1 MKIIVAVDENFGIG
15 KNGKLPW
22 NVPLELE
29 LFKKKTLNYP
39 IVFGRK
45 TYENLP
51 KLKDRKIFVLTNN
64 KDFETKHP
72 EDTVVS
78 NLYHIDADP
87 DETWVG
93 GGREVYKQAL
103 QDGLVDEIHMSIIK
117 GEYDC
122 DTFFDKAFLDKF
134 GILHESHY
142 EEFTHYIFKKITK
155 ETSPEFQ
162 YLNLIND
169 IRLHGNEREGRNGK
183 VKSMFGKNMKFD
195 LREGF
200 PLLTTKKMFW
210 RGIVEELLMF
220 LRGDTNTK
228 EHLEEKGINIW
239 KGNTSKEFI
248 KNRKLYLKEGEMGP
262 MYGWN
267 WRRFNQPFNFKDE
280 DGIPFKST
288 AYPDQ
293 LAKIID
299 EIKSDSNSRRMIMTT
314 FNPATV
320 DNGVLY
326 PCHSIVSQF
335 YVEDGHLDMFC
346 YNRSS
351 DVFLGLPF
359 NIASSSLMLMI
370 IANLTD
376 LKPRYFHLSL
386 GDCHIYEEHYEAV
399 KKQLDRLPY
408 VMPTVDIV
416 ENDEILNVE
425 DIPKFTLK
433 SFELKNYTSHKI
445 IKAEMK
451 A

>member
-15 KNGKLPW
+15 KDGKLPW
-22 NVPLELE
+22 NIPLELE
-29 LFKKKTLNYP
+29 LFKKKTLNSP

-51 KLKDRKIFVLTNN
+51 KLKDRNVFILTKNVS
-64 KDFETKHP
+64 FEPKHP

-78 NLYHIDADP
+78 NLYFMGTNP

-103 QDGLVDEIHMSIIK
+103 QDGLVDEIHMSVIK
-117 GEYDC
+117 GKYDC

-155 ETSPEFQ
+155 ETSPDFQ

-228 EHLEEKGINIW
+228 EHLEKKGINIW
-239 KGNTSKEFI
+239 KDNTSKEFI
-248 KNRKLYLKEGEMGP
+248 KNKGLYHKEGEMGP

-267 WRRFNQPFNFKDE
+267 WRRFNQPFNFRHE
-280 DGIPFKST
+280 DGKPINSSV
-288 AYPDQ
+288 YPDQ
-293 LAKIID
+293 LAYIIE
-299 EIKSDSNSRRMIMTT
+299 EILSSPDSRRMIMTT
-314 FNPATV
+314 FNPANV
-320 DNGVLY
+320 NNGVLY

-335 YVEDGHLDMFC
+335 YVEDGYLDMFC

-359 NIASSSLMLMI
+359 NIASSSLLLTT
-370 IANLTD
+370 IAEITNLT
-376 LKPRYFHLSL
+376 PRYFHLSL
-386 GDCHIYEEHYEAV
+386 GDCHIYEEHYDAV
-399 KKQLDRLPY
+399 KEQLERLPY
-408 VMPTVDIV
+408 VMPSLV
-416 ENDEILNVE
+416 ILKE
-425 DIPKFTLK
+425 ELSSIEQLEKLKFE
-433 SFELKNYTSHKI
+433 SFKIEGYISHKR